1 MPRITDVLSSVGEQV
16 RQLRIA
22 AELSQTE
29 LAGRAN
35 IGVATVR
42 RLESGHDVSLGSLIA
57 VARALGRLA
66 WFDDLD
72 PIGPGPSP
80 MELLR
85 ASEGKSPRPRRVSRA
100 RTPSHTIHD
109 AGRDDTTGASEDV
122 TRNGEPT
129 PAKGEP
135 T

>member
-1 MPRITDVLSSVGEQV
+1 MTRIPDVLASVGEQV

-42 RLESGHDVSLGSLIA
+42 RLEGGRDVSLGSLVA
-57 VARALGRLA
+57 VVRVLGRLP

-72 PIGPGPSP
+72 PVGPGPSP
-80 MELLR
+80 MEFLR
-85 ASEGKSPRPRRVSRA
+85 ASEGKTPRPRRVSRA
-100 RTPSHTIHD
+100 RASSHAI
-109 AGRDDTTGASEDV
+109 R
-122 TRNGEPT
+122 
-129 PAKGEP
+129 
-135 T
+135 